1 LAPDRTSHEK
11 NSLVKKNLWELIWFR
26 AYADLKSEASRTYI
40 GILWWILDPLLQM
53 GIFYLVFGVGLRG
66 AGRTENFVQFLLVG
80 IIIWRW
86 FATSVN
92 FSSGAIMQN
101 RNLVLRLDIEK
112 WVFPATMIAGN
123 AFKFAIA
130 FSVLIAFLMFSGMP
144 LTWYYLQLPLLLIVQ
159 LTLICGVAYV
169 TAALVPLLPD
179 LKNLISH
186 LLMLMFFLSG
196 IFYDVDDMPEK
207 FQWVFD
213 LNPMVH
219 VIQAYRAVMLH
230 GEMPEWL
237 PLLAVFVLG
246 LILMAAGI
254 WLMRSL
260 NVVYAKALQAV

>member
-1 LAPDRTSHEK
+1 M
-11 NSLVKKNLWELIWFR
+11 KKNLWELVWFR

-66 AGRTENFVQFLLVG
+66 AGRTENFVQFLLIG

-112 WVFPATMIAGN
+112 WIFPVTLIAGN
-123 AFKFAIA
+123 TFKF
-130 FSVLIAFLMFSGMP
+130 LIAFAVLITFLQYSGMP
-144 LTWYYLQLPLLLIVQ
+144 LNWHYLQLPLLLVVQ
-159 LTLICGVAYV
+159 LALMCGVAFV
-169 TAALVPLLPD
+169 LAALVPLLPD
-179 LKNLISH
+179 LRNVVSH

-196 IFYDVDDMPEK
+196 IFYDVDDMPEN

-213 LNPMVH
+213 INPMVH
-219 VIQAYRAVMLH
+219 VIQGYRAIMID
-230 GEMPEWL
+230 GQMPDWL
-237 PLLAVFVLG
+237 PLMAVLAIG
-246 LILMAAGI
+246 LFLMWVGSV
-254 WLMRSL
+254 LMRLL
-260 NVVYAKALQAV
+260 NVFYAKKLQAA

>member
-1 LAPDRTSHEK
+1 M
-11 NSLVKKNLWELIWFR
+11 KKNLWELVWFR

-66 AGRTENFVQFLLVG
+66 AGRTENFVQFLLIG

-112 WVFPATMIAGN
+112 WVLPATMIAGN

-130 FSVLIAFLMFSGMP
+130 FSVLIAFLMYSGMP

-219 VIQAYRAVMLH
+219 VIQAYRAVVLH

-237 PLLAVFVLG
+237 PLLAVFALG
-246 LILMAAGI
+246 LILMTAGI